1 MIIIKKTHNPFSLK
15 YRHCNHTL
23 KFGRFGLKVLS
34 FSKITENQ
42 FKLIERLSLK
52 FLKNSSS
59 NKKII
64 KIWSLTPFNLTLTKL
79 SSESRMGKGKGAVY
93 SKAFFLRPGSILFEF
108 EGISKQQLAEI
119 SILLKKNV
127 SFKIVEIRLP
137 SK

>member
-42 FKLIERLSLK
+42 LNLIERLSLK
-52 FLKNSSS
+52 FLKNSSG
-59 NKKII
+59 NKKVI
-64 KIWSLTPFNLTLTKL
+64 KIWSFTPFNLTLTKL
-79 SSESRMGKGKGAVY
+79 SSESRMGKGKGAIY

-119 SILLKKNV
+119 LALLRKKI
-127 SFKIVEIRLP
+127 SFKIVGVQFP
-137 SK
+137 SR